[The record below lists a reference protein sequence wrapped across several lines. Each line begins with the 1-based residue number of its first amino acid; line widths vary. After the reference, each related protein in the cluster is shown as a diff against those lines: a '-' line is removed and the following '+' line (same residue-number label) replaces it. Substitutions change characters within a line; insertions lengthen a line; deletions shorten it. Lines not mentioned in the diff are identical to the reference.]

1 VLTIEI
7 VHARDPQASRAA
19 LLAAIEAATQTP
31 QGRARLALIAA
42 LSTVTGWYNPHAPRP
57 ADRDSW
63 ILGQA
68 AWLHD
73 AYTLSLGPTGRVDLE
88 AKVGGNPSTTVGVD
102 YVDHWRRISETRRRL
117 AVVVLGRTR
126 HRLLMRAPDFRR
138 RGRAATHHRTP

>member
-1 VLTIEI
+1 MLTIEI

-88 AKVGGNPSTTVGVD
+88 AKSAA
-102 YVDHWRRISETRRRL
+102 TRPPRW
-117 AVVVLGRTR
+117 AWI
-126 HRLLMRAPDFRR
+126 MRASWPTPVTPISSERRTTPPDS
-138 RGRAATHHRTP
+138 T